1 MSLWICSEDLTNI
14 TKMEIQEL
22 IFFYLHESTNTL
34 DVHFRLSIDS
44 EEEFRVDVIDIKESI
59 DFGYDLIME
68 DHDLFSGDDED
79 EDDVFWLDSPTI
91 DEDSLISF
99 LNEYYVIYPDK
110 LPKPESI

>member
-59 DFGYDLIME
+59 DFGYDLIIE
-68 DHDLFSGDDED
+68 DNDLFDSDED
-79 EDDVFWLDSPTI
+79 EDDLFWLDSPTI

-99 LNEYYVIYPDK
+99 LNEYYVIFPEK
-110 LPKPESI
+110 IPKPELI

>member
-1 MSLWICSEDLTNI
+1 MSLWLCSEDLTNI

-59 DFGYDLIME
+59 DFGYDLIIE
-68 DHDLFSGDDED
+68 DNDLFDSDED
-79 EDDVFWLDSPTI
+79 EDDLFWLDSPTI

-99 LNEYYVIYPDK
+99 LNEYYVIFPEK
-110 LPKPESI
+110 IPKPELI